1 MEAVAQAYF
10 VQEEI
15 RTGKFQFF
23 TQRDQCLTL
32 ALQDIP
38 VNTGKVFSETDG
50 VSGIVFYFRNQR
62 VEAVEQKMKYNL
74 SPDTLEWRQ
83 ITAKRKASYINMI
96 CCFNIEVICPFNW
109 LALMGF
115 DI

>member
-1 MEAVAQAYF
+1 
-10 VQEEI
+10 
-15 RTGKFQFF
+15 
-23 TQRDQCLTL
+23 
-32 ALQDIP
+32 
-38 VNTGKVFSETDG
+38 
-50 VSGIVFYFRNQR
+50 
-62 VEAVEQKMKYNL
+62 MKYNL

-83 ITAKRKASYINMI
+83 IAAKRKASYINMI